1 MKLIEKKKKDDVG
14 RTIEKISTGYAGRKE
29 GETERRNA
37 ESGIAIVSLN
47 ITILYPT
54 IIIEGQKD
62 KKGKKMPDTSVQ
74 ARAEHNK
81 VCAPTPEMPA

>member
-1 MKLIEKKKKDDVG
+1 MTWVEQ
-14 RTIEKISTGYAGRKE
+14 SRKYQRVRVE
-29 GETERRNA
+29 GKRRQKGGMRNL
-37 ESGIAIVSLN
+37 VSLN

-54 IIIEGQKD
+54 VIIEGQKE
-62 KKGKKMPDTSVQ
+62 KKKMPDTSVQ